1 MSIKKIWNFILQKK
15 ELTDYVIFKMLDM
28 LIAFY
33 LNWIIVRKLSEYDY
47 GVYSIVLTVLGL
59 LTTFGFAWTSSSLL
73 YFGVEEKVKYGT
85 LTRTFWA
92 RNIILGVTYFF
103 VSVLF
108 LIFHKRLDKYI
119 SEPLSIYLFIWMS
132 IKILTDYLIGYFLAV
147 EKRKISVSISIS
159 TKIFAV
165 ILITLKAVSL
175 KMVLVYCI
183 LSELISLTWIFK
195 VDKYDFGKFVFDKK
209 IFKTVLSFGL
219 WQIFGF
225 SGLYLINFGDNVVI
239 KHFLTLEDVGIYNI
253 AYKLYAG
260 MGGFSYL
267 LSSYFAPKVTKAISL
282 RDGKSLKSIFYRDRI
297 YIFLLLLIPH
307 ILVIFFSKNIVILFF
322 GDSYINAAYPLQ
334 ILAINSLLKYYT
346 VFNILIYNCFKKYST
361 MQSFNILQAVLNIVF
376 DILFIPYLGIAGAAF
391 GTLISFVVST
401 GIETIYGNLYLKNF
415 IKSCSKTNI

>member
-1 MSIKKIWNFILQKK
+1 MEFYFRKKDLTYYIL
-15 ELTDYVIFKMLDM
+15 FKVLDM
-28 LIAFY
+28 SIAFY
-33 LNWIIVRKLSEYDY
+33 LNWIIVKRLSENDY
-47 GVYSIVLTVLGL
+47 GVYSILITILGFF
-59 LTTFGFAWTSSSLL
+59 TTFGFSWTSSSLL
-73 YFGVEEKVKYGT
+73 YFGTEEKIKYGS
-85 LTRTFWA
+85 LNRTFWA
-92 RNIILGVTYFF
+92 RNIILGVSYIFIAF
-103 VSVLF
+103 LF
-108 LIFHKRLDKYI
+108 LLFYKKLDNYI
-119 SEPLSIYLFIWMS
+119 TKPLSLYLFVWMTV
-132 IKILTDYLIGYFLAV
+132 KIFTDYLITYFLAI
-147 EKRKISVSISIS
+147 ENRKLSVTTSIC
-159 TKIFAV
+159 TKLLAA
-165 ILITLKAVSL
+165 ILITLNIVSL
-175 KMVLVYCI
+175 KLVLIYCI
-183 LSELISLTWIFK
+183 LSEICALIFVYKINK
-195 VDKYDFGKFVFDKK
+195 MDFGKFIFDKK
-209 IFKTVLSFGL
+209 IFKTVLSFGI

-225 SGLYLINFGDNVVI
+225 SGIYFINFGDNIVI
-239 KHFLTLEDVGIYNI
+239 KHFLSLEDVGIYNI

-415 IKSCSKTNI
+415 LNNAN

>member
-1 MSIKKIWNFILQKK
+1 MCFKIF
-15 ELTDYVIFKMLDM
+15 DM
-28 LIAFY
+28 GIAFY
-33 LNWIIVRKLSEYDY
+33 LNWIVVRKLSEYDY
-47 GVYSIVLTVLGL
+47 GVYSIILTVLGL
-59 LTTFGFAWTSSSLL
+59 LTTFGFSWSSSSLL
-73 YFGVEEKVKYGT
+73 YFGVEERVQYGS
-85 LTRTFWA
+85 LNRTFWA
-92 RNIILGVTYFF
+92 RNIILGISYLIVGI
-103 VSVLF
+103 LF
-108 LIFHKRLDKYI
+108 LCFYKKLDMYI
-119 SEPLSIYLFIWMS
+119 TEPVSIYLFIWMS
-132 IKILTDYLIGYFLAV
+132 IKILTDYLTYYFLAI
-147 EKRKISVSISIS
+147 EKRSISVLVSLF
-159 TKIFAV
+159 TKLLAV
-165 ILITLKAVSL
+165 IMITLKFVCL
-175 KMVLVYCI
+175 RTVLIYCI
-183 LSELISLTWIFK
+183 ISEISALIWVIKINKS
-195 VDKYDFGKFVFDKK
+195 DFGKFIFDKK

-415 IKSCSKTNI
+415 LNNAN

>member
-1 MSIKKIWNFILQKK
+1 
-15 ELTDYVIFKMLDM
+15 MLDM

-183 LSELISLTWIFK
+183 LSELISLIWIFK

-225 SGLYLINFGDNVVI
+225 SGIYLINFGDNIVI
-239 KHFLTLEDVGIYNI
+239 KHFLSLEDVGIYNI

-260 MGGFSYL
+260 MGGFCYL

-282 RDGKSLKSIFYRDRI
+282 RDEKSLKSIFYRDRI

-307 ILVIFFSKNIVILFF
+307 VLIIFFSKNIVILFF

-346 VFNILIYNCFKKYST
+346 VFNILIYNCFKKYSI

-415 IKSCSKTNI
+415 LNNAN

>member
-1 MSIKKIWNFILQKK
+1 MSIRKIWNFILQKK

-165 ILITLKAVSL
+165 ILITLKVVSL

-183 LSELISLTWIFK
+183 LSELISLIWIFK

-225 SGLYLINFGDNVVI
+225 SGIYLINFGDNIVI
-239 KHFLTLEDVGIYNI
+239 KHFLSLEDVGIYNI

-260 MGGFSYL
+260 MAGFCYL
-267 LSSYFAPKVTKAISL
+267 LSSYFAPKVTKAINL
-282 RDGKSLKSIFYRDRI
+282 RDEKSLKSIFYRDRI

-307 ILVIFFSKNIVILFF
+307 VLIIFFSKNIVILFF

-346 VFNILIYNCFKKYST
+346 VFNILIYNCFKKYSI

-415 IKSCSKTNI
+415 LNNAN

>member
-1 MSIKKIWNFILQKK
+1 
-15 ELTDYVIFKMLDM
+15 MLDM

-165 ILITLKAVSL
+165 ILITLKVVSL

-183 LSELISLTWIFK
+183 LSELISLIWIFK

-225 SGLYLINFGDNVVI
+225 SGIYLINFGDNIVI
-239 KHFLTLEDVGIYNI
+239 KHFLSLEDVGIYNI

-260 MGGFSYL
+260 MAGFCYL
-267 LSSYFAPKVTKAISL
+267 LSSYFAPKVTKAINL
-282 RDGKSLKSIFYRDRI
+282 RDEKSLKSIFYRDRI

-307 ILVIFFSKNIVILFF
+307 VLIIFFSKNIVILFF

-346 VFNILIYNCFKKYST
+346 VFNILIYNCFKKYSI

-415 IKSCSKTNI
+415 LNNAN

>member
-1 MSIKKIWNFILQKK
+1 MSIKKVWNFILQKK

-108 LIFHKRLDKYI
+108 LIFHKRLDIYI
-119 SEPLSIYLFIWMS
+119 SKPLSIYLFIWMS

-159 TKIFAV
+159 TKILAV

-183 LSELISLTWIFK
+183 LSELISLIWIFK

-225 SGLYLINFGDNVVI
+225 SGIYLINFGDNIVI
-239 KHFLTLEDVGIYNI
+239 KHFLSLEDVGIYNI

-415 IKSCSKTNI
+415 LNNAN